1 MPGLRTP
8 MSLQAVRECFPQ
20 TRAAVISGSKS
31 QRDML
36 LAFEA
41 GVHGYMLKSLSITEL
56 TTDLETVFNGGIYA
70 PPSLAD
76 LSLEIDE
83 PCHYRSLSVHTR
95 QLIREVDLA
104 RRKEPAG
111 MRTT

>member
-1 MPGLRTP
+1 
-8 MSLQAVRECFPQ
+8 MSLRAVRECFPQ
-20 TRAAVISGSKS
+20 TRVAVISGSKS
-31 QRDML
+31 RRDML

-56 TTDLETVFNGGIYA
+56 TTDLETIFNGRIYA

-95 QLIREVDLA
+95 QLI
-104 RRKEPAG
+104 
-111 MRTT
+111 